1 MPSNMFK
8 AFIKSRNANTVK
20 KYEKFFNS
28 ILFSTKEKLISD
40 IINLL
45 STKTKIV
52 TKTNAILIYN

>member
-1 MPSNMFK
+1 MFK
-8 AFIKSRNANTVK
+8 AFIKSKNANTVK

-45 STKTKIV
+45 STKTNTV
-52 TKTNAILIYN
+52 TKINATINL